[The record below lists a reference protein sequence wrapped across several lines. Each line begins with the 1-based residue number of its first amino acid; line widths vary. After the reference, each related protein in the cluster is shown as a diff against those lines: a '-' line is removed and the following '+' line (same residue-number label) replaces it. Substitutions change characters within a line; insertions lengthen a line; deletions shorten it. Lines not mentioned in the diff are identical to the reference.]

1 MLENGVRQRRGR
13 VAGLCCV
20 LELARSARPAAEPLD
35 TGVEVKGVVER
46 VDPDAP
52 LPQQVQHRAGVDRP
66 GARVHRNA
74 LEWAEPHRR
83 VHRAAVYH
91 RGDGAAAAEVTDDDA
106 KPGPAEERGGA
117 LDTPL
122 DGKAVKAVAA
132 YSELLA
138 PTSRDRIDGGLFRNR
153 LVEGRVEDSDV
164 RKVWEG
170 FLGLGDRPERRR
182 VVERGERLECE
193 NLPANLLVD
202 QHRLPEPWTPVD
214 DAVCYG
220 VELVLAGLL
229 E

>member
-13 VAGLCCV
+13 VAGLGCV
-20 LELARSARPAAEPLD
+20 LELARPARPAAEPFD
-35 TGVEVKGVVER
+35 TGVEVEGVVER
-46 VDPDAP
+46 VDFDAP

-83 VHRAAVYH
+83 VHRPAVH
-91 RGDGAAAAEVTDDDA
+91 DRRDGAAAAEVTDDDA
-106 KPGPAEERGGA
+106 KTGTTEERRGA

-122 DGKAVKAVAA
+122 DGETVKAIAA
-132 YSELLA
+132 HSELLA
-138 PTSRDRIDGGLFRNR
+138 PTRRDRVDRRLFRNR

-164 RKVWEG
+164 RKMWEG

-182 VVERGERLECE
+182 VVERGERLEGE
-193 NLPANLLVD
+193 DLSANLLVD
-202 QHRLPEPWTPVD
+202 QHRLPEPRPPVD
-214 DAVCYG
+214 DPVSYG
-220 VELVLAGLL
+220 VELVLAGLI